1 MSGILGFIAPGISTP
16 DLKLGARA
24 LVQMPGSETYFVTPS
39 PGVAL
44 ASVGLK
50 GRIETVRDEASGLL
64 VMVQGAALSTVKPY
78 RKLSASEILESYR
91 LDGLKSW
98 EELEGSFIIALI
110 DQKHRRLHIVN
121 DRLGQLPLLYAQGPG
136 WFCFGSQ
143 AKAIFPVTDLEPKLS
158 IEGVVQFLTTGY
170 SFGETSMFEGLS
182 LLEPATQLSL
192 GLDDLKLNARRYWS
206 FQYEPRR
213 TTSRE
218 KAMAELHEAVLE
230 GHRII
235 LGQGGPVYDLML
247 TGGWDSRG
255 ILEAL
260 EQVGSRPQT
269 AMSWGLR
276 DDLKG
281 SDPEIAR
288 RLASAFG
295 IDFHFFRYDMERL
308 PRILRPWVCVSELMN
323 DNLGWYIELPQCY
336 GELHRPE
343 AEFQLLG
350 DEIWGWQGHVHD
362 EQDAISRVLPPT
374 LPASLRKVLR
384 QERLDEFRDGY
395 EGTIQSIL
403 TRSVSRNLNDLKD
416 FIYLNIRVN
425 RFIFSLGYF
434 RELMV
439 PQRRPFL
446 ARPVLDVICR
456 IPREMRTDKNGYIA
470 MLKSHMPK
478 AASFSRTSTDTVA
491 DWPYLFRTDRKIR
504 ETFKRL
510 LAPERVSQGALGEI
524 LDNKQLS
531 EVRDRFF
538 AAKAQKRPQNS
549 SLKSQLRGQL
559 RKLSERTPGLSQLV
573 RSLRGNEGSDF
584 DTLRRVALCV
594 VLQEELPRFK
604 AGLPELLLFDV
615 VPVPGQDKRLR
626 ELPKTSTNL

>member
-1 MSGILGFIAPGISTP
+1 MSGILGLIAPGISSP

-24 LVQMPGSETYFVTPS
+24 LLQIPGSEIHFEAPC

-44 ASVGLK
+44 AAVGLK
-50 GRIETVRDEASGLL
+50 GRIEIIRDEASGLL
-64 VMVQGAALSTVKPY
+64 AMVQGAALSAVKPY
-78 RKLSASEILESYR
+78 RKLSATEILESYR
-91 LDGLKSW
+91 RDELKSW
-98 EELEGSFIIALI
+98 EDLEGSFMIALI
-110 DQKHRRLHIVN
+110 DQGQRRLHILN
-121 DRLGQLPLLYAQGPG
+121 DRLGQLPLLYARGPG

-143 AKAIFPVTDLEPKLS
+143 AKAIFPVTDLEPRLS

-170 SFGETSMFEGLS
+170 PFGERSMFEGLS
-182 LLEPATQLSL
+182 VLEPATHVSL
-192 GLDDLKLNARRYWS
+192 GLDDLTLHSRRYWS
-206 FQYEPRR
+206 LQYEPRR

-218 KAMAELHEAVLE
+218 QAMAELHDAVLE

-235 LGQGGPVYDLML
+235 LGQGAPVYDLML

-260 EQVGSRPQT
+260 EQLGSRPQT
-269 AMSWGLR
+269 ARSWGLR

-295 IDFHFFRYDMERL
+295 IDFQFFRYDVERL
-308 PRILRPWVCVSELMN
+308 PHILRPWVCVSELRN

-336 GELHRPE
+336 GELHRPDVD
-343 AEFQLLG
+343 FTLLG
-350 DEIWGWQGHVHD
+350 DEIWGWQGTVHD

-384 QERLDEFRDGY
+384 QERVDEFRDGY
-395 EGTIQSIL
+395 EGTIRSML
-403 TRSVSRNLNDLKD
+403 SRSVSRNLNDLKD
-416 FIYLNIRVN
+416 FMYLNIRVN

-446 ARPVLDVICR
+446 ARSVLDVICR

-470 MLKSHMPK
+470 MVKKHMPK
-478 AASFSRTSTDTVA
+478 AASFPRTSTVSVA
-491 DWPYLFRTDRKIR
+491 DWPYLFRTDQNIR
-504 ETFKRL
+504 QTFHRL
-510 LAPERVSQGALGEI
+510 LAPDRVSHGVLGEI
-524 LDNKQLS
+524 LDGKYLS

-538 AAKAQKRPQNS
+538 AAKAQKRPQDS
-549 SLKSQLRGQL
+549 SLKIQLRGQL
-559 RKLSERTPGLSQLV
+559 RKLSECTPGLSQLV

-594 VLQEELPRFK
+594 ALQEELPRFK
-604 AGLPELLLFDV
+604 AGLPERLLFDEE
-615 VPVPGQDKRLR
+615 PVDRTRQLFEG
-626 ELPKTSTNL
+626 TSKDFD